1 MAYEN
6 ILNAV
11 KSKLTPA
18 QEIENYSTFS
28 ELQKQGVYLPDLVK
42 KMGEFDEMKKRVD
55 ELSASKPTV
64 DAELF
69 AVMEQAV
76 RDDPAVKD
84 AKHRMGEEKSRV
96 LTEICMRDDAFRLAS
111 DEYRRAVNRAYI
123 ELKDA

>member
-11 KSKLTPA
+11 NKKLTPA
-18 QEIENYSTFS
+18 QEIENYSAFS
-28 ELQKQGVYLPDLVK
+28 ELQKQGVYIPDLVK
-42 KMGEFDEMKKRVD
+42 KMGEFDDMKKRLD

-76 RDDPAVKD
+76 KDDPAVKD
-84 AKHRMGEEKSRV
+84 ARHRMNEEKTRV
-96 LTEICMRDDAFRLAS
+96 LTDLCMRDEAFRLAS

-123 ELKDA
+123 DTKDV